1 MPVTDA
7 ARIHDQLGHPVLDG
21 DGHWVESLPVIVEY
35 VRDVAGADL
44 AEQYRRSQERQS
56 AWYAASW
63 EERRERRLGRGNWWI
78 TTADTLDFASAMLPS
93 LLVERMGE
101 LGIDYGV
108 VYPTRC
114 LGGNNI
120 AQDDL
125 RQAVCRAYN
134 TMVADVFRDHARH
147 LTPAALIPC
156 YSPDEAIAELDY
168 AITRLGLKAASFKG
182 SLPRPIAAYAQ
193 AEQVQ
198 QPQRGA
204 GVPQYI
210 DALGLD
216 NPYDYDPLW
225 QKCLDLGVAATV
237 HQGSNGWPN
246 RTSVSNGEFNRVG
259 HAADAHAPLTKA
271 LFLGGVV
278 RRFPDLT
285 FSFLEGG
292 VGYGVELLCGLV
304 GGFEKRHYAA
314 MVEHLRPTN
323 IDTGRLR
330 ELIDRY
336 GYGRLKATGDQAI
349 ASLRLKELVD
359 RETESLDD
367 YAALGVASKEE
378 LVEQYS
384 RNFYFGCEA
393 DDPCNVWAFDER
405 MPGRLKAM
413 LGTDVGHWD
422 VTDFADVLPEVWEM
436 VEDAL
441 ISERDLRDLTFSN
454 AVELHTRM
462 NRDFFKDTAV
472 EEAVER
478 ELATTTQEASHG

>member
-1 MPVTDA
+1 MAVTDA
-7 ARIHDQLGHPVLDG
+7 ARIHDQLSHPVLDG
-21 DGHWVESLPVIVEY
+21 DGHWVESIPVIVDY
-35 VRDVAGADL
+35 VRQLAGGDL
-44 AEQYRRSQERQS
+44 AEQYQRSQAGQG

-63 EERRERRLGRGNWWI
+63 EERRQRRLSRGNWWI
-78 TTADTLDFASAMLPS
+78 TTADTLDFASAMLPG

-134 TMVADVFRDHARH
+134 TMVSDVFREHARH

-156 YSPDEAIAELDY
+156 YSPDEAIAELEFS
-168 AITRLGLKAASFKG
+168 IKELRLKAASFKG
-182 SLPRPIAAYAQ
+182 SLPRPVNAYAQ
-193 AEQVQ
+193 
-198 QPQRGA
+198 QPKA
-204 GVPQYI
+204 PQYI

-216 NPYDYDPLW
+216 NPHDYDALW
-225 QKCLDLGVAATV
+225 RKCLELGVAVTV

-246 RTSVSNGEFNRVG
+246 RSSFSNGEFNRVG

-278 RRFPDLT
+278 HRFPDLT

-323 IDTGRLR
+323 IDTSRLQQ
-330 ELIDRY
+330 LIDRY
-336 GYGRLKATGDQAI
+336 GYARLKATGVEAV
-349 ASLRLKELVD
+349 ASLRLKELTD

-367 YAALGVASKEE
+367 YAALGVDSREA
-378 LVEQYS
+378 LVEQYA

-393 DDPCNVWAFDER
+393 DDPCNVWAFDTR
-405 MPGRLKAM
+405 MPARLKAM

-422 VTDFADVLPEVWEM
+422 VTDFTDVLPETWEM
-436 VEDAL
+436 VEEGH
-441 ISERDLRDLTFSN
+441 ISARDFRDLTFSN

-462 NRDFFKDTAV
+462 NRNFFKDTVV

-478 ELATTTQEASHG
+478 ELATTTPQEAKHA

>member
-7 ARIHDQLGHPVLDG
+7 ARIHDQLAHPVLDG
-21 DGHWVESLPVIVEY
+21 DGHWVESLPVFVDY
-35 VRDVAGADL
+35 VRDIAGNDL
-44 AEQYRRSQERQS
+44 AERYRRSQERQS

-63 EERRERRLGRGNWWI
+63 QERRERRLGRGNWWI
-78 TTADTLDFASAMLPS
+78 TTADTLDFASAMLPA
-93 LLVERMGE
+93 LLVERMGD
-101 LGIDYGV
+101 LGIDFGV

-134 TMVADVFRDHARH
+134 TMVADVFHGHARH

-156 YSPDEAIAELDY
+156 YSPDEAIAELEY
-168 AITRLGLKAASFKG
+168 AVTTLGLKAASFKG
-182 SLPRPIAAYAQ
+182 SLVRPIGAHANAA
-193 AEQVQ
+193 E
-198 QPQRGA
+198 RGN

-216 NPYDYDPLW
+216 NPYDYDALW
-225 QKCLDLGVAATV
+225 RKCLELGVAVTV

-246 RTSVSNGEFNRVG
+246 RSSFSNGEFNRLG

-278 RRFPDLT
+278 RRFQDLT

-304 GGFEKRHYAA
+304 GGWEKRHYAA
-314 MVEHLRPTN
+314 MLEHLRPTN
-323 IDTGRLR
+323 IDTARLQQ
-330 ELIDRY
+330 LIDQY
-336 GYGRLKATGDQAI
+336 GYDRLKAQGVEAI
-349 ASLRLKELVD
+349 GALRLQELVD

-367 YAALGVASKEE
+367 YAALGVASKAE
-378 LVEQYS
+378 LVAQYA
-384 RNFYFGCEA
+384 RNFFFGCEA
-393 DDPCNVWAFDER
+393 DDPCNVWAFDAR
-405 MPGRLKAM
+405 MPARLKAM

-422 VTDFADVLPEVWEM
+422 VTDFSDVLPETWEM
-436 VEDAL
+436 VEDEL
-441 ISERDLRDLTFSN
+441 ISERDFRDLTFSN

-462 NRDFFKDTAV
+462 NRYFFKDTVV
-472 EEAVER
+472 EDAVER
-478 ELATTTQEASHG
+478 ELATLTQEANHG

>member
-1 MPVTDA
+1 MPVTAA
-7 ARIHDQLGHPVLDG
+7 ARIHDQLSHPVLDG
-21 DGHWVESLPVIVEY
+21 DGHWVESVPVIVDY
-35 VRDVAGADL
+35 VREVAGGDL
-44 AEQYRRSQERQS
+44 AEEYRRSQMRQG

-63 EERRERRLGRGNWWI
+63 EERRARRLSRGNWWI
-78 TTADTLDFASAMLPS
+78 TTADTLDFASAMLPA
-93 LLVERMGE
+93 LLVERMGD

-114 LGGNNI
+114 LGANNI
-120 AQDDL
+120 ARTEL

-156 YSPDEAIAELDY
+156 FSPDEAIAELEHSLR
-168 AITRLGLKAASFKG
+168 RLGLKAASFKG
-182 SLPRPIAAYAQ
+182 SLPRPVAAYA
-193 AEQVQ
+193 EQSH
-198 QPQRGA
+198 A
-204 GVPQYI
+204 PQYI

-216 NPYDYDPLW
+216 NPHDYDPLW
-225 QKCLDLGVAATV
+225 QKCLELGVAVTV

-246 RTSVSNGEFNRVG
+246 RTSPSNGEFNRIG
-259 HAADAHAPLTKA
+259 HAADAHAPLTRA

-278 RRFPDLT
+278 HRFPELT

-314 MVEHLRPTN
+314 MLEHLRPTN
-323 IDTGRLR
+323 IDVARLQQ
-330 ELIDRY
+330 LIDRY
-336 GYGRLKATGDQAI
+336 GYARLKTTGEAAVD
-349 ASLRLKELVD
+349 SLGLTELTE

-367 YAALGVASKEE
+367 YAALGVDSTEA
-378 LVEQYS
+378 LVEQYA

-393 DDPCNVWAFDER
+393 DDPCNVWAFDAR

-422 VTDFADVLPEVWEM
+422 VTDFTDVLPEVWEM
-436 VEDAL
+436 VEHQL
-441 ISERDLRDLTFSN
+441 ISERDFRDLTFSN

-462 NRDFFKDTAV
+462 NRDFFKDTVVEQAV
-472 EEAVER
+472 EH
-478 ELATTTQEASHG
+478 ELATTRQEAIHG